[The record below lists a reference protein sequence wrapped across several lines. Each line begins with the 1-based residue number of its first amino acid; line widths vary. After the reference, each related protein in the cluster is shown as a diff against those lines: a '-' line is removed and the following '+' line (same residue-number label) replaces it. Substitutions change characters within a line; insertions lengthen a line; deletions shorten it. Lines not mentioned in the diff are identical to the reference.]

1 MTWEDTK
8 ALPWGVPL
16 LFGGGLSLASNIERH
31 GLATYLGGL
40 AGGLAGLP
48 FLVILCAIAFGILML
63 TELTSNTA
71 TAATLLPVGGALALS
86 LGQNPRLVMI
96 PIALA
101 ANCSVHAAG
110 RHAAQRGREL
120 AARAARRERPLRAAD
135 RAQRRDR
142 PRLVAGDPRAHES
155 RNGDGGDDTD
165 DRHHDQQLDERKAL
179 RAATGH
185 GDLLLSVPG
194 VADANR
200 LMTAA

>member
-101 ANCSVHAAG
+101 ANCSYMLPVGTPPNAVVNLPLAQLAENVPYALPIARSDAIAHASLPEI
-110 RHAAQRGREL
+110 R
-120 AARAARRERPLRAAD
+120 ARTSPGMAMAEMIPMIATTISSSMSVK
-135 RAQRRDR
+135 
-142 PRLVAGDPRAHES
+142 PC
-155 RNGDGGDDTD
+155 
-165 DRHHDQQLDERKAL
+165 AL
-179 RAATGH
+179 RRVTVTFFCLSRG
-185 GDLLLSVPG
+185 LLMPIAS
-194 VADANR
+194 
-200 LMTAA
+200 